1 MNTRFSIAFQGRSFH
16 SYTGVGAVLMTC
28 VLLLVSLSSKGSCR
42 RQHILGVTPGFGFF
56 GNPVT
61 ISIQLTLAP
70 LMREQEMVVSSFL
83 RSVLRCG
90 RRVLCTGF
98 RGGEL
103 WSLTR
108 CQAPI
113 LSHFGQANNLCRLVA
128 YDDPSN
134 VPLLALAVAA
144 CSRIERCRVQRVSG
158 FLPASGID
166 GQSLPWGRCLSLF
179 TRGWR

>member
-1 MNTRFSIAFQGRSFH
+1 VYSYLCLYRPKGRADVSISW
-16 SYTGVGAVLMTC
+16 
-28 VLLLVSLSSKGSCR
+28 VLLQALA
-42 RQHILGVTPGFGFF
+42 FF

-61 ISIQLTLAP
+61 ISIQLTLAL

-128 YDDPSN
+128 YDDASN
-134 VPLLALAVAA
+134 VPLRALAVAA
-144 CSRIERCRVQRVSG
+144 CSRIERC
-158 FLPASGID
+158 
-166 GQSLPWGRCLSLF
+166 
-179 TRGWR
+179 